1 MLTAKTAFNNCAIK
15 TTNKIFQNNPDQT
28 GIAFLKC
35 NLNIPYNFFCRF
47 QIIHR
52 VPRQHM
58 CFRHSYKFRDKTFSF
73 SISCLCIVQPFTQSS
88 GRI

>member
-35 NLNIPYNFFCRF
+35 NLNIPYNF
-47 QIIHR
+47 
-52 VPRQHM
+52 
-58 CFRHSYKFRDKTFSF
+58 
-73 SISCLCIVQPFTQSS
+73 
-88 GRI
+88 